1 MTEEKASTSRRP
13 LRIDDEEC
21 RRLAGIM
28 EIVGKRWSSGI
39 LLALGLGAERFTE
52 IEHRVEG
59 LSGRMLNVRLRELE
73 AAGLLERHVEPT
85 VPVTIRYKLSERGME
100 LLKSMQPMAQYA
112 RRWEPPTNQHSAP

>member
-1 MTEEKASTSRRP
+1 
-13 LRIDDEEC
+13 
-21 RRLAGIM
+21 M